1 MNHHEI
7 NFSNFISSD
16 QICKKK
22 DLESFERTMILEKCV
37 YTEFFRK
44 RCWVKIEKKNKTN
57 KNKNKTKANKIGSVI
72 LLLENVKQAV
82 NTMKNINIF
91 LNSLIFVR
99 FVFFSVTLNLSEY
112 FNVKLTKKSDC
123 YTLSW

>member
-22 DLESFERTMILEKCV
+22 DLENFERTMILEKCV
-37 YTEFFRK
+37 YTKFFRK
-44 RCWVKIEKKNKTN
+44 RCWVKIEKKQKKT
-57 KNKNKTKANKIGSVI
+57 NKNKTKANKIGSVI

-99 FVFFSVTLNLSEY
+99 FVFFSVALNLSEY

>member
-1 MNHHEI
+1 MSTQ
-7 NFSNFISSD
+7 NFLGKGVGS
-16 QICKKK
+16 K
-22 DLESFERTMILEKCV
+22 L
-37 YTEFFRK
+37 
-44 RCWVKIEKKNKTN
+44 KKNKTN